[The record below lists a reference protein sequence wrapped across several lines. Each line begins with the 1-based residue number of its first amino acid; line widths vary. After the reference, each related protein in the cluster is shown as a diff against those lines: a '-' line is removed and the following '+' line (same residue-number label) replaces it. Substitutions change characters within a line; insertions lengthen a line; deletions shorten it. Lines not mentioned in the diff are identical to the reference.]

1 LPRLKGV
8 FAYLSAWLLAGA
20 VASANTFV
28 ATDSFPGDTR
38 TAVTMTGMPWR
49 CIGRLSLPNHRFMT
63 ASLVGPDLILTAA
76 HGLVRDGKLKPGDFI
91 FRPDCGNPHRAAAD
105 SARVIRC
112 WLGSDAP
119 DQEPNVHADWA
130 ILQIDRKLGDS
141 YGTLAVED
149 VEAAAL
155 AADHRPFCLVAYDR
169 DFRAGRVASWQ
180 TGCEFVALNPTGYLL
195 HDFSTD
201 NGASGAPIFHP
212 TNWSLTAAA
221 RIVALNVAEKTTQGE
236 TLYRVPF
243 APRVANVA
251 VAAHEF
257 YPTLQRLLAGD
268 LSGGQAVP

>member
-1 LPRLKGV
+1 MKGALV
-8 FAYLSAWLLAGA
+8 YLLAWLLAGVA
-20 VASANTFV
+20 ASANTFV

-38 TAVTMTGMPWR
+38 SAVTMTGMPWR

-63 ASLVGPDLILTAA
+63 ASLVGSDLILTAA
-76 HGLVRDGKLKPGDFI
+76 HGLVREGQLKPGGFI
-91 FRPDCGNPHRAAAD
+91 FRPDFGNPHRTASD

-112 WLGSDAP
+112 WLGSTAP

-130 ILQIDRKLGDS
+130 ILQIDRKLGNS
-141 YGTLAVED
+141 YGTLAVDD
-149 VEAAAL
+149 VEAATL
-155 AADHRPFCLVAYDR
+155 ATDRRPFCLVAYDR
-169 DFRAGRVASWQ
+169 DFRAGRMASWQ
-180 TGCEFVALNPTGYLL
+180 TGCGFVALNPTGYLL

-201 NGASGAPIFHP
+201 NGASGAPIFHLV
-212 TNWSLTAAA
+212 NWSLTASA
-221 RIVALNVAEKTTQGE
+221 RIVALDVAEKTTHGE